1 MSTIRIKRSGVN
13 GNPAVL
19 AQGELAY
26 SYLPD
31 GGYLFNGGDR
41 LYIGTGNEVNGNAA
55 NHTAVGGKFF
65 TDMLDHNKGVL
76 TASSAIVTNAANKID
91 TIKISNFTIGDVDG
105 GVDFN
110 TIQATNLDGNV
121 VLRPNGLGYV
131 QIDTH
136 GQLIIPVG
144 TIGQRGT
151 GHQGAIRFNT
161 DQTTFEGYNGTNW
174 ASLGG
179 VRSVDNKAYIIAEA
193 SPGAGDDILQF
204 WSGASGTSSQ
214 VGTWSNTLGLA
225 VLGNIASTD
234 TATGSLVVTGGVGI
248 SGDLHVGGSINIADL
263 YTADVSATQVVYGG
277 SDGKLQGTSTFTFN
291 DTTGTLSVSSEF
303 DVGSLVLA
311 NNSVST
317 TGGTGSVTLNASGGY
332 SWTFN
337 TDGTTE
343 FPNYTFPSAHGTLGQ
358 VLVDDGNGSLSWSE
372 PASYFAVDAQS
383 GGPQTF
389 NLLTD
394 TLSTVSGNTNITTSI
409 AKNGTTVETS
419 VTLADTLS
427 NLIEVDVGDLILSG
441 HTVATS
447 GDTGNVE
454 IVAHTTHGDQTWTF
468 DGSGILTLPV
478 ADNGIGGEI
487 VFPSITSGTQATINY
502 NNDTPGGAF
511 ELINTDGT
519 NSVYIGLNL
528 DGNSVAFSTTSASNG
543 TNYWNFNSNGTTT
556 LPNFTEDGTNYN
568 TLANQYGE
576 KTWISTDGGQL
587 LLGGTENRIIID
599 DTNTSNAVWISTGD
613 ATLTNGVPG
622 NSSGGYN
629 WKFDGD
635 GTTSF
640 PSDTLETSSD
650 NDFLIKTNGKT
661 WTFAQSDGSLS
672 STMFKAGQGTAYN
685 GSSGYTFYSD
695 SSFDTGM
702 FSTADGYVQLAANG
716 VNIAQYSASPTQDA
730 KWVFAKPVTFGSSVA
745 GTGGYTL
752 PTADGSNQYALTTN
766 GSGIVSWTAVVNSL
780 TAGTNLNTTSD
791 ATTGN
796 VTVNLDTTLT
806 GLVEVDVGSLV
817 ISDNEIAGASGIG
830 DVVIETSD
838 GSVNYTWTFGTD
850 GNASFPGQI
859 KNLNDPTDPQD
870 AATKYYVDHVAAGLH
885 VHAPAMAATTDTL
898 AAITGGT
905 VTYNNGTAG
914 VGATLT
920 LSTPL
925 TILDNYTLHA
935 NDRILVKN
943 EATASYNGIYSWA
956 TGGTVL
962 TRAVDFN
969 NTQEVGGGD
978 FLFVQEGTQ
987 YGSTGWVQTNTTT
1000 AIGVSDIT
1008 FSQFS
1013 GQGTFLAGDG
1023 IKLTGNVFSVDL
1035 ETNSGLTVATHKLQV
1050 ASSIAGDGLTYT
1062 GGVLNVV
1069 GTSNRISVSSNAVDI
1084 SSNYIGQS
1092 SITTVG
1098 TVTTGTWHGDT
1109 VAEAYGGTGKTSYTT
1124 GDLLTGN
1131 NSGGLSIL
1139 GIGLPG
1145 QVLRVNSAGTEVEYA
1160 DLDGGTY

>member
-26 SYLPD
+26 SYLAD

-76 TASSAIVTNAANKID
+76 TASSAIITNAANKID
-91 TIKISNFTIGDVDG
+91 KINISNFTIGDVDG

-110 TIQATNLDGNV
+110 VIQATNLDGNV

-144 TIGQRGT
+144 TNGQRGV
-151 GHQGAIRFNT
+151 GHQGAVRFNT
-161 DQTTFEGYNGTNW
+161 DLTTFEGYNGTNW

-193 SPGAGDDILQF
+193 TPGAGDDILQF

-225 VLGNIASTD
+225 VLGNIASSD
-234 TATGSLVVTGGVGI
+234 TTTGSLVVTGGVGI
-248 SGDLHVGGSINIADL
+248 SGDLHVGGSISIADL
-263 YTADVSATQVVYGG
+263 YTQDVSATQVVYGG

-291 DTTGTLSVSSEF
+291 DSTGTLSVSNEL

-317 TGGTGSVTLNASGGY
+317 TGGTGAVTINASGGY
-332 SWTFN
+332 SWTFG
-337 TDGTTE
+337 TDGTTA

-372 PASYFAVDAQS
+372 PASNFAVDAQS

-394 TLSTVSGNTNITTSI
+394 TLTTVSGNSNITTTIGKSS
-409 AKNGTTVETS
+409 TTVTTT
-419 VTLADTLS
+419 VTLADTLT
-427 NLIEVDVGDLILSG
+427 NLIEIDVGGLILSG
-441 HTVATS
+441 NAVATS

-468 DGSGILTLPV
+468 DGNGILTLPV
-478 ADNGIGGEI
+478 TATNGIGGEI
-487 VFPSITSGTQATINY
+487 VFPSTTSGLQATINY

-511 ELINTDGT
+511 ELLNTDGT
-519 NSVYIGLNL
+519 NSIYIGLNL
-528 DGNSVAFSTTSASNG
+528 DGNHIDFSTTTASDG
-543 TNYWNFNSNGTTT
+543 TKHWNFNSDGTTT
-556 LPNFTEDGTNYN
+556 LPNFTEDGTTYN

-576 KTWISTDGGQL
+576 KTWINTDGGQL
-587 LLGGTENRIIID
+587 LLGGTTARIIVD
-599 DTNTSNAVWISTGD
+599 DAGNNVWISTGD
-613 ATLTNGVPG
+613 ASLT
-622 NSSGGYN
+622 SGIPSNYGYN
-629 WKFDGD
+629 WKFGDD
-635 GTTSF
+635 GTTYL
-640 PSDTLETSSD
+640 PS
-650 NDFLIKTNGKT
+650 
-661 WTFAQSDGSLS
+661 
-672 STMFKAGQGTAYN
+672 
-685 GSSGYTFYSD
+685 
-695 SSFDTGM
+695 
-702 FSTADGYVQLAANG
+702 
-716 VNIAQYSASPTQDA
+716 
-730 KWVFAKPVTFGSSVA
+730 
-745 GTGGYTL
+745 
-752 PTADGSNQYALTTN
+752 YALPNTTGTQGQALIWP
-766 GSGIVSWTAVVNSL
+766 GSGSTLAWTSIVDSL

-796 VTVNLDTTLT
+796 VTVNLDTILT

-817 ISDNEIAGASGIG
+817 ISNNEIAGESGIG

-838 GSVNYTWTFGTD
+838 GSANYTWTFGTD

-870 AATKYYVDHVAAGLH
+870 AATKYYVDHIAAGLH
-885 VHAPAMAATTDTL
+885 VHTPAMAATTDTL

-905 VTYNNGTAG
+905 VTYNNGTSG

-925 TILDNYTLHA
+925 TILDNYTLH
-935 NDRILVKN
+935 NGDRVLVKN
-943 EATASYNGIYSWA
+943 ESDLYKNGIYTWV

-962 TRAVDFN
+962 TRADDFN
-969 NTQEVGGGD
+969 NTEEIGGGD
-978 FLFVQEGTQ
+978 FLFVQHGTQ
-987 YGSTGWVQTNTTT
+987 YGSTGWVQVNTTT
-1000 AIGVSDIT
+1000 VIGVSDIQ

-1035 ETNSGLTVATHKLQV
+1035 ETNSGLTLSTHKLKV
-1050 ASSIAGDGLTYT
+1050 ASSIAGNGLSYSAGVIGVNTDGTTLTISGDTLQIANTYS
-1062 GGVLNVV
+1062 GQ
-1069 GTSNRISVSSNAVDI
+1069 TSIN
-1084 SSNYIGQS
+1084 
-1092 SITTVG
+1092 TVG
-1098 TVTTGTWHGDT
+1098 TITTGTWHGNT
-1109 VAEAYGGTGKTSYTT
+1109 VTEAYGGTGKTSYTT

-1131 NSGGLSIL
+1131 TSGGLSIL
-1139 GIGLPG
+1139 GIGSPG
-1145 QVLRVNSAGTEVEYA
+1145 QVLRVNSAGTDVEYA

>member
-26 SYLPD
+26 SYLAD

-76 TASSAIVTNAANKID
+76 TASSAIITNAANKID
-91 TIKISNFTIGDVDG
+91 TINISNFTIGDVDG

-110 TIQATNLDGNV
+110 VIQATNLDGNV

-144 TIGQRGT
+144 TNGQRGV

-161 DQTTFEGYNGTNW
+161 DLTTFEGYNGTNW

-193 SPGAGDDILQF
+193 TPGAGDDILQF

-225 VLGNIASTD
+225 VLGNIASSD
-234 TATGSLVVTGGVGI
+234 TTTGSLVVTGGVGI
-248 SGDLHVGGSINIADL
+248 SGDLHVGGSISIADL
-263 YTADVSATQVVYGG
+263 YTQDVTATQVVYGG
-277 SDGKLQGTSTFTFN
+277 SDGKLQGTSAFTFN
-291 DTTGTLSVSSEF
+291 DSTGTLSVSNEL

-317 TGGTGSVTLNASGGY
+317 TGGTGAVTINASGGY
-332 SWTFN
+332 GWTFG
-337 TDGTTE
+337 TDGTTA

-358 VLVDDGNGSLSWSE
+358 VLVDDGNGVLSWSE
-372 PASYFAVDAQS
+372 PASNFAVDAQS

-454 IVAHTTHGDQTWTF
+454 IVAHTTNGDQTWTF
-468 DGSGILTLPV
+468 DGNGVLTLPV
-478 ADNGIGGEI
+478 TANQGIGGEI
-487 VFPSITSGTQATINY
+487 VFPSTTSGLQATINY
-502 NNDTPGGAF
+502 NNDTQGGAF
-511 ELINTDGT
+511 ELINTNGT
-519 NSVYIGLNL
+519 DRVYIGLNL
-528 DGNSVAFSTTSASNG
+528 DGNSVAFSTTTASNG
-543 TNYWNFNSNGTTT
+543 TNYWNFNSDGTTT
-556 LPNFTEDGTNYN
+556 LPNFTEDGTSYN

-629 WKFDGD
+629 WKFSGQDGSITTPD
-635 GTTSF
+635 NTQIGTIEGTNTFGFYNPNDSTAF
-640 PSDTLETSSD
+640 IFET
-650 NDFLIKTNGKT
+650 NNKG
-661 WTFAQSDGSLS
+661 WTFA
-672 STMFKAGQGTAYN
+672 
-685 GSSGYTFYSD
+685 
-695 SSFDTGM
+695 
-702 FSTADGYVQLAANG
+702 ADGRTYFPNYNFPSANG
-716 VNIAQYSASPTQDA
+716 A
-730 KWVFAKPVTFGSSVA
+730 
-745 GTGGYTL
+745 TG
-752 PTADGSNQYALTTN
+752 QVLTTDAST
-766 GSGIVSWTAVVNSL
+766 GALSWSNIVNSL

-806 GLVEVDVGSLV
+806 NLVEIDVGSLV
-817 ISDNEIAGASGIG
+817 ISNNEIAGESGIG

-870 AATKYYVDHVAAGLH
+870 AATKYYVDHIAAGLH
-885 VHAPAMAATTDTL
+885 VHTPAMAATTDTL

-905 VTYNNGTAG
+905 VTYNNGTSG

-925 TILDNYTLHA
+925 TILDNYTLHDG
-935 NDRILVKN
+935 DRVLVKN
-943 EATASYNGIYSWA
+943 ESDLYKNGIYTWA

-962 TRAVDFN
+962 TRADDFN
-969 NTQEVGGGD
+969 NIEEIGGGD
-978 FLFVQEGTQ
+978 FLFVQHGTQ
-987 YGSTGWVQTNTTT
+987 YGSTGWVQVNTTT
-1000 AIGVSDIT
+1000 SIGVSDIQ

-1023 IKLTGNVFSVDL
+1023 IALSGNVFSVNL
-1035 ETNSGLTVATHKLQV
+1035 ETNSGLTLSTHKLQV
-1050 ASSIAGDGLTYT
+1050 ASSIAGNGLSYSSGVIAVNTDGTTLTISGDTLQIANTYS
-1062 GGVLNVV
+1062 GQ
-1069 GTSNRISVSSNAVDI
+1069 TSIN
-1084 SSNYIGQS
+1084 
-1092 SITTVG
+1092 TVG
-1098 TVTTGTWHGDT
+1098 TITTGTWHGNT
-1109 VAEAYGGTGKTSYTT
+1109 VTEAYGGTGKTSYTRS
-1124 GDLLTGN
+1124 DLLVGN

-1139 GIGLPG
+1139 GIGQPG
-1145 QVLRVNSAGTEVEYA
+1145 QVLRVNAAGNDIEYA

>member
-41 LYIGTGNEVNGNAA
+41 LYIGTGNEIGGNAA

-76 TASSAIVTNAANKID
+76 TASSAIITNAANKID
-91 TIKISNFTIGDVDG
+91 TINISNFTIGDVDG

-110 TIQATNLDGNV
+110 VIQATNLDGNV

-144 TIGQRGT
+144 TNGQRGV
-151 GHQGAIRFNT
+151 GHQGAVRFNT
-161 DQTTFEGYNGTNW
+161 DLTTFEGYNGTNW

-193 SPGAGDDILQF
+193 TPGAGDDILQF

-225 VLGNIASTD
+225 VLGNIASSD
-234 TATGSLVVTGGVGI
+234 TTTGSLVVTGGVGI
-248 SGDLHVGGSINIADL
+248 SGDLHVGGSISIADL
-263 YTADVSATQVVYGG
+263 YTQDVSATQVVYGG

-291 DTTGTLSVSSEF
+291 DSTGTLSVSNEL

-332 SWTFN
+332 SWTFG
-337 TDGTTE
+337 TDGTTV
-343 FPNYTFPSAHGTLGQ
+343 FPAYTFPAGHGTVGQ
-358 VLVDDGNGSLSWSE
+358 VLVDNGSGLLSWAE

-419 VTLADTLS
+419 VTLADTLT
-427 NLIEVDVGDLILSG
+427 NLVEIDVGDLILSG

-447 GDTGNVE
+447 GDTGAVS
-454 IVAHTTHGDQTWTF
+454 IVANTTLGDKTWT
-468 DGSGILTLPV
+468 
-478 ADNGIGGEI
+478 
-487 VFPSITSGTQATINY
+487 
-502 NNDTPGGAF
+502 
-511 ELINTDGT
+511 
-519 NSVYIGLNL
+519 
-528 DGNSVAFSTTSASNG
+528 
-543 TNYWNFNSNGTTT
+543 
-556 LPNFTEDGTNYN
+556 
-568 TLANQYGE
+568 
-576 KTWISTDGGQL
+576 
-587 LLGGTENRIIID
+587 
-599 DTNTSNAVWISTGD
+599 
-613 ATLTNGVPG
+613 
-622 NSSGGYN
+622 
-629 WKFDGD
+629 FDGD
-635 GTTSF
+635 GTTAF

-661 WTFAQSDGSLS
+661 WTFAQGDGSLS
-672 STMFKAGQGTAYN
+672 STLFKAGQGTAYN

-716 VNIAQYSASPTQDA
+716 VNIAQYSASPTQNA

-766 GSGIVSWTAVVNSL
+766 GSGTVSWTAVVNSVS
-780 TAGTNLNTTSD
+780 AGTNLNTTSD

-796 VTVNLDTTLT
+796 ITVNLNTTLT

-817 ISDNEIAGASGIG
+817 ISNNEIAGASGIG

-838 GSVNYTWTFGTD
+838 GAANYTWTFGTD

-859 KNLNDPTDPQD
+859 KNINDPTDPQD

-885 VHAPAMAATTDTL
+885 IHEPAMAATTDTL

-905 VTYNNGTAG
+905 VTYNNGTSG

-920 LSTPL
+920 LSTPM
-925 TILDNYTLHA
+925 TILDNYSLH
-935 NDRILVKN
+935 NGDRVLVKN
-943 EATASYNGIYSWA
+943 EATAAYNGIYTWA

-969 NTQEVGGGD
+969 NIEEVGGGD

-1023 IKLTGNVFSVDL
+1023 MALNGNVFSVDL
-1035 ETNSGLTVATHKLQV
+1035 ETNSGLTLSTHKLQV

-1062 GGVLNVV
+1062 NGVINVV
-1069 GTSNRISVSSNAVDI
+1069 GTSNRISVSSNSVDI
-1084 SSNYIGQS
+1084 ASTYVGQT

-1098 TVTTGTWHGDT
+1098 TVTTGTWHGNT
-1109 VAEAYGGTGKTSYTT
+1109 VAEAYGGTGHTSYTRS
-1124 GDLLTGN
+1124 DLLIGN
-1131 NSGGLSIL
+1131 TSGGLSIL
-1139 GIGLPG
+1139 GIGSPG
-1145 QVLRVNSAGTEVEYA
+1145 QVLRVNSAGTDVEYA